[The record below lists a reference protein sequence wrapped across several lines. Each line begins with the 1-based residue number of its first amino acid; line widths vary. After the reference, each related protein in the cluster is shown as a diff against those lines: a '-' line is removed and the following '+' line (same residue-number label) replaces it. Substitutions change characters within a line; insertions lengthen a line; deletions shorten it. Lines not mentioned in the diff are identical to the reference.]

1 MGLSRPGHHKGITSL
16 DRAPAGGVR
25 SGLTPMSTSID
36 LSLLTRLDPA
46 TLAAAGDGS
55 LLRELLNLL
64 EQLITENQAQR
75 EELQRLRDEINRL
88 KGEQAKPTFK
98 SKGPPPGA
106 TNYSSEAERR
116 QPKTWQK
123 GPKLDRIKIDRV
135 ERRAVDPASLPP
147 DAVRKGIERVT
158 VQDLILR
165 TDNVQ
170 FEVELWYSPSQ
181 RRSYRAALPAGYEGE
196 FGPGIKGLALELAYG
211 ANVSAGK
218 LLEVFRQADVKM
230 SSGWLATF
238 LSGAPA
244 DLAAEARAAEQAG
257 LVACCWEHSDTT
269 GTPVGDQE
277 WYCHVLGNPLFTA
290 YHTLPTQ
297 DRLAVLSVLWGGE
310 PLRYLWNASAN
321 AYLDHYGLA
330 AQARR
335 FLSTVPRDQV
345 LDEATLTGLL
355 DPVRPWVNL
364 QQRTWFREALALA
377 AYRAQSDWPVIQALL
392 SDDAAQYRL
401 LTDEH
406 ALCWIHEGRHFKKLV
421 AHVPLHQEL
430 LAQVRQDFW
439 DFYREL
445 NTYRAQPTPAEATR
459 LELRFDT
466 LFSRTTGFALLDH
479 RIDLTRDKKAGLL
492 LVLQHPELPL
502 HNNPAELAARQRVRK
517 RDVSFGPK
525 SVAGA
530 KAWDLFMTLAAT
542 AQKLG
547 VSFFAYLQDRLQQ
560 AGRIPPLPDLIRER
574 ATTLN
579 LSASWASA

>member
-1 MGLSRPGHHKGITSL
+1 
-16 DRAPAGGVR
+16 
-25 SGLTPMSTSID
+25 MSTSMD

-46 TLAAAGDGS
+46 TLAAVGDGS

-64 EQLITENQAQR
+64 EQLVTENQAQR
-75 EELQRLRDEINRL
+75 DELQRLRDEINRL

-98 SKGPPPGA
+98 SKGPPSGA
-106 TNYSSEAERR
+106 TDYSSEQERR
-116 QPKTWQK
+116 EPKRWQK
-123 GPKLDRIKIDRV
+123 GRKLDRIKIDRV

-170 FEVELWYSPSQ
+170 FELELWYSPSQ

-218 LLEVFRQADVKM
+218 LLDVFRQADVKM

-244 DLAAEARAAEQAG
+244 DLAAEARAVEQAG
-257 LVACCWEHSDTT
+257 LAGCCWEHSDTT
-269 GTPVGDQE
+269 GTPVGDQA

-297 DRLAVLSVLWGGE
+297 DRLAVMTVLGGGE
-310 PLRYLWNASAN
+310 PLNYLWNTSAD
-321 AYLDHYGLA
+321 AYLDQLGLS

-335 FLSTVPRDQV
+335 YLRAVPRDEL
-345 LDEATLTGLL
+345 LDETRLTGLL
-355 DPVRPWVNL
+355 DSLRPWL
-364 QQRTWFREALALA
+364 GRQQRTWFREALALA
-377 AYRAQSDWPVIQALL
+377 AYRNQTDWPVIRTLL
-392 SDDAAQYRL
+392 TDDAAQDRL
-401 LTDEH
+401 VTEER
-406 ALCWIHEGRHFKKLV
+406 ALCWVHEGRHFKKLV
-421 AHVPLHQEL
+421 AHLPLHQQL
-430 LAQVRQDFW
+430 LAQFRTDFW
-439 DFYREL
+439 QFYREL
-445 NTYRAQPTPAEATR
+445 NAYRTQPTSTEATR
-459 LELRFDT
+459 LERRFDA

-479 RIDLTRDKKAGLL
+479 RIALTRDKKADLL

-525 SVAGA
+525 SAAGA
-530 KAWDLFMTLAAT
+530 KAWDTCMTLAAT
-542 AQKLG
+542 TQKLG
-547 VSFFAYLQDRLQQ
+547 ISFFAYLQDRLHQ
-560 AGRIPPLPDLIRER
+560 AGRIPPLADLIRER

-579 LSASWASA
+579 LSASWTPA